1 MTDKNTLRKQML
13 DIRAEAAARDPDAAE
28 KLADVFP
35 MKLFDR
41 YGPVIACYIAIKD
54 ELSPEH
60 LIERFKLA
68 GAAICLPRVNADDR
82 LSFHFWEPGEA
93 LVEGQFGLMEPPE
106 TAPLAVPSLVLVP
119 LLGFD
124 AHGNRLGYG
133 KGHYDR
139 VLASLREHGRA
150 FACAVAYKAQ
160 MLDEDLPAEPHDQ
173 PLDWAVTEQGSVP
186 LFMMRAIA
194 ETKAQKAREESDT

>member
-1 MTDKNTLRKQML
+1 MLDKDTLRQKL
-13 DIRAEAAARDPDAAE
+13 RTLREEAAAREPDAAE

-41 YGPVIACYIAIKD
+41 YGPVVAGYIAIND

-60 LIERFKLA
+60 LIERFKQF
-68 GAAICLPRVNADDR
+68 GAAIALPRVNADDTMT
-82 LSFHFWEPGEA
+82 FHLWEPGEP
-93 LVEGQFGLMEPPE
+93 LMKGRFGLMEPAP

-124 AHGNRLGYG
+124 AQGNRLGYG

-139 VLASLREHGRA
+139 ALSALRAHGRA
-150 FACAVAYKAQ
+150 FACAIAYKAQ
-160 MLDEDLPAEPHDQ
+160 MVDDLPAEPHDEQ
-173 PLDWAVTEQGSVP
+173 LDWAVTEQGSVP
-186 LFMMRAIA
+186 LFMMRAMA
-194 ETKAQKAREESDT
+194 ETQALKANKDKDA